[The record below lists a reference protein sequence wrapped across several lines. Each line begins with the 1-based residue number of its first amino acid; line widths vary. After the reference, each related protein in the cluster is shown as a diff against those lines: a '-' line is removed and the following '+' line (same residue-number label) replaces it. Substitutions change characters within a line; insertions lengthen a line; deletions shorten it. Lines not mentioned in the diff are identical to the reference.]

1 MERKLGEIFTYKDK
15 TYQIVPREKENCCIG
30 CAFDIGKYACKKPR
44 NESRNNFGHCYFQFR
59 EDKKG
64 IIFKEI
70 NNIEIK
76 NNQLTINIPKGM
88 EIDIENSDLAKG
100 IVKFKKK
107 DITYE
112 DILQECSTNFSGLR
126 VRNHCID
133 KIIAISQL
141 MSIADYFNGD
151 WKPDWSNHNE
161 AKYSIEYDHHR
172 DKFLVDPTSY
182 FTSDG
187 CVYFKNRDSVESII
201 NNPNFKW
208 ILNTIYKN

>member
-1 MERKLGEIFTYKDK
+1 MERKVGEIFTCDGK
-15 TYQIVPREKENCCIG
+15 TYQVVKGITCAGCCISHDHCFSIRESLG
-30 CAFDIGKYACKKPR
+30 PCADDNR
-44 NESRNNFGHCYFQFR
+44 T
-59 EDKKG
+59 DKTG
-64 IIFKEI
+64 VIFKEI
-70 NNIEIK
+70 KDMEIK
-76 NNQLTINIPKGM
+76 NNQLTIDIPEGM
-88 EIDIENSDLAKG
+88 EIDLEKSNLAKG

-107 DITYE
+107 DITYD

-172 DKFLVDPTSY
+172 DKFIVDPTSY
-182 FTSDG
+182 FTSYG

>member
-1 MERKLGEIFTYKDK
+1 MERKVGERFTYKGK
-15 TYQIVPREKENCCIG
+15 TYQVVESIRCNG
-30 CAFDIGKYACKKPR
+30 CAFNRSVKCSTI
-44 NESRNNFGHCYFQFR
+44 R
-59 EDKKG
+59 EPLGSCDSIKRKDG
-64 IIFKEI
+64 INVVFKLI
-70 NNIEIK
+70 NNMEIK

-107 DITYE
+107 DITYD

>member
-1 MERKLGEIFTYKDK
+1 MERKIGEIFTYEGKRYK
-15 TYQIVPREKENCCIG
+15 VVPGDRGCKN
-30 CAFDIGKYACKKPR
+30 CAFGKGDICLGEPLHSLRGKCID
-44 NESRNNFGHCYFQFR
+44 R
-59 EDKKG
+59 EDNQP
-64 IIFKEI
+64 IDFIQIYEMEVNS
-70 NNIEIK
+70 NNK
-76 NNQLTINIPKGM
+76 LTIDIPEGM
-88 EIDIENSDLAKG
+88 MVDPVNSDFRNGVIKLKY
-100 IVKFKKK
+100 KK
-107 DITYE
+107 DITYTE
-112 DILQECSTNFSGLR
+112 ICNALDYKYYVDLSVPKANR
-126 VRNHCID
+126 D
-133 KIIAISQL
+133 KLTAISEL

-208 ILNTIYKN
+208 ILDTIYKG

>member
-1 MERKLGEIFTYKDK
+1 MERKIGEIFTYEGKRYK
-15 TYQIVPREKENCCIG
+15 VVPGDRGCKN
-30 CAFDIGKYACKKPR
+30 CAFGKGDICLGEPLHSLRGKCID
-44 NESRNNFGHCYFQFR
+44 R
-59 EDKKG
+59 EDNQPIDFIQIYG
-64 IIFKEI
+64 MEVNS
-70 NNIEIK
+70 NNK
-76 NNQLTINIPKGM
+76 LTIDIPEGM
-88 EIDIENSDLAKG
+88 MVDPVNSDFRNGVIKLKY
-100 IVKFKKK
+100 KK
-107 DITYE
+107 DITYTE
-112 DILQECSTNFSGLR
+112 ICNALDYKYYVDLSVPKANR
-126 VRNHCID
+126 D
-133 KIIAISQL
+133 KLTAISEL

-172 DKFLVDPTSY
+172 DKFIVDPTSY